1 MDVKDAVCVITGG
14 AGGIGSA
21 FARRFTAAGAASV
34 VVVDRDADRVG
45 EVAEQV
51 GAVAETVDVTDAAA
65 VEELVQRTLAREG
78 RIDLFCSNAGILTG
92 IGLDDAGA
100 DATAVWQRAFD
111 VNVMAQVHAA
121 RAVLPSMIERGRGY
135 LLNTASA
142 AGLLM
147 TPGDAPYTVTKHGAV
162 GLAEWLAVTYGSRG
176 IGVSVLC
183 PLGVATP
190 MLMDPLQAGDSAAK
204 AVAASG
210 EIISPDEVADVVVD
224 ALAEERFLILPHA
237 EVGRFWAQKASDP
250 DRWLSGMRRL
260 VANTE

>member
-1 MDVKDAVCVITGG
+1 
-14 AGGIGSA
+14 
-21 FARRFTAAGAASV
+21 
-34 VVVDRDADRVG
+34 
-45 EVAEQV
+45 
-51 GAVAETVDVTDAAA
+51 
-65 VEELVQRTLAREG
+65 
-78 RIDLFCSNAGILTG
+78 
-92 IGLDDAGA
+92 
-100 DATAVWQRAFD
+100 
-111 VNVMAQVHAA
+111 MAQVHAA

-190 MLMDPLQAGDSAAK
+190 MLLDPLQAGDSAAK

-250 DRWLSGMRRL
+250 GRWLSGMRRL

>member
-1 MDVKDAVCVITGG
+1 MDVKDSVCVITGG
-14 AGGIGSA
+14 AGGIGAA
-21 FARRFTAAGAASV
+21 FARRFAAGGAASV
-34 VVVDRDADRVG
+34 VVVDRDSDRVG
-45 EVAEQV
+45 AVAEEV

-65 VEELVQRTLAREG
+65 VDDLVQRTLSREG

-92 IGLDDAGA
+92 VGLEDPDGI
-100 DATAVWQRAFD
+100 WQRAFD

-121 RAVLPSMIERGRGY
+121 RAVLPSMLERGRGY

-142 AGLLM
+142 AGLLI

-162 GLAEWLAVTYGSRG
+162 GLAEWLSITYGSRG

-190 MLMDPLQAGDSAAK
+190 MLLDPLQAGDSAAK

-210 EIISPDEVADVVVD
+210 QIISPDEVADVVVD
-224 ALAEERFLILPHA
+224 ALAREQFLILPHA

-260 VANTE
+260 IAETE